1 MFLIHML
8 IANLKNGNPLPIC
21 YINETFHKNKD
32 AKNSNLYFETF
43 LEKYTYINVCI
54 YTNNTLMY
62 VCIAQRQHR
71 NPEYKL

>member
-32 AKNSNLYFETF
+32 AKNSNLYSETF
-43 LEKYTYINVCI
+43 LEKYTYVHKC
-54 YTNNTLMY
+54 MY
-62 VCIAQRQHR
+62 L
-71 NPEYKL
+71 YKQYADVRLHSPTPTSQSGI